1 MYRRE
6 FLKASPLA
14 AAAFVTQ
21 PVTTVGQSESPAA
34 SLPAGARD
42 YWNDLP
48 NRMVSNIGA
57 ARARRKSDIAKVTSS
72 TAAED
77 RISFIRTKVWE
88 SVGGKPDETPLN
100 ARTTGV
106 IDREKYC
113 IEKVVF
119 ESQPKFYATAHLYL
133 PKSGVRPYPAILA
146 PLGHYP
152 EGKANRSYQTVFQ
165 NLARKGFVV
174 LAFDPPGQ
182 GERLQYL
189 DAGKTRSL
197 YGPTGEHDRFG
208 WPALL
213 IGSSTTQF
221 EVWDGIRG
229 LDYLISRPEIDR
241 ERIGCCGHSGGGTQT
256 MFLCALE
263 PRIKAAV
270 VVEGHTENV
279 AGADYEPPG
288 AYADAE
294 QNLIGGLKIP
304 LDRGD
309 LLAAFAPKPLRIC
322 YSPIDNGSTYSPHY
336 VQGTLEICEELESFY
351 AVYGARDRIAL
362 FSSTLPHDYDYFQ
375 RRATYEWFSK
385 WLLNGQGDVEEVAF
399 EDAPKQTLWCTTT
412 GQVLTSLGGR
422 HAFQVNHDRIH
433 AMRAQAN
440 GSRPDRERIQA
451 DLRELLNLPVGPK
464 SVRAFSLS
472 SQNFNNITIE
482 EIEYESEPGIRVPG
496 WFLKPS
502 AGSSKLPVVL
512 ITADEGR
519 NGLFD
524 RWPLIE
530 RATHAGIAICS
541 IDLRTNGA
549 TRPRL
554 PSTGPLFYGSEMNLA
569 YSLVNLSLG
578 SPILGQQTRDLI
590 SGVDFLIARN
600 DVDPARVAV
609 SGTGISGLACM
620 AGAALDQ
627 RVSSLLLSHTLSDFE
642 SVVASEDYDL
652 PLSAV
657 VFGILRKLDL
667 PELCASLA
675 PRPVWLLNTVGPS
688 GNVLTLSDIRES
700 YQGAIRAYDHD
711 KQGEK
716 LCLCVEPDPADD
728 VTLAWMQKVLK
739 RSDPAEVRQTQPLT
753 FSS

>member
-1 MYRRE
+1 MDRRE
-6 FLKASPLA
+6 FLKSSPLA
-14 AAAFVTQ
+14 AAAFITK
-21 PVTTVGQSESPAA
+21 PATTTGQSEGPA
-34 SLPAGARD
+34 PAGPAGTRD

-48 NRMVSNIGA
+48 NHMVVYMAA
-57 ARARRKSDIAKVTSS
+57 ARAQRKSDLAKITSS
-72 TAAED
+72 AAAAD
-77 RISFIRTKVWE
+77 RIAFIRTKVWE
-88 SVGGKPDETPLN
+88 CIGGKPSETPLN
-100 ARTTGV
+100 AAITGV
-106 IDREKYC
+106 IEREKYR

-119 ESQPKFYATAHLYL
+119 EGQPKFYVTAHLYL
-133 PKSGVRPYPAILA
+133 PKSGARPCPAILA

-165 NLARKGFVV
+165 NLARKGFAV

-189 DAGKTRSL
+189 DPGKTRSL

-229 LDYLISRPEIDR
+229 LDYLVSRPEIDR
-241 ERIGCCGHSGGGTQT
+241 ERIGCCGHSGGGTQA

-270 VVEGHTENV
+270 VVEGHTENL
-279 AGADYEPPG
+279 ASADYQPPG

-336 VQGTLEICEELESFY
+336 VQGTQEIFEELGSLY
-351 AVYGARDRIAL
+351 GVYGAKDRVSL
-362 FSSTLPHDYDYFQ
+362 FTSTLPHAYDYFH
-375 RRATYEWFSK
+375 RRATYEWFNQ
-385 WLLNGQGDVEEVAF
+385 WLLNGHGDAEEVAF
-399 EDAPKQTLWCTTT
+399 EDAPEKTLWCTTT

-422 HAFQVNHDRIH
+422 QAFQVNHDRL
-433 AMRAQAN
+433 RA
-440 GSRPDRERIQA
+440 GREQSNSDWLDKERVQK
-451 DLRELLNLPVGPK
+451 DLREILNLAPEPGAVPA
-464 SVRAFSLS
+464 STFSS
-472 SQNFNNITIE
+472 KTYNNISIE
-482 EIEYESEPGIRVPG
+482 EIEYQSEPGIRVPG

-502 AGSSKLPVVL
+502 AGPSRLPVVL
-512 ITADEGR
+512 ITADGGR

-524 RWPLIE
+524 RWRLIE
-530 RATHAGIAICS
+530 RAAQAGIAVCS
-541 IDLRTNGA
+541 IDLRTYGA
-549 TRPRL
+549 TSPRF
-554 PSTGPLFYGSEMNLA
+554 PATGPLFYDGQVDLA

-578 SPILGQQTRDLI
+578 SPIIAQQTRDLLRGI
-590 SGVDFLIARN
+590 DFLIARN
-600 DVDPARVAV
+600 DVDAARIAV
-609 SGTGISGLACM
+609 SGTGTSGLACI

-627 RVSSLLLSHTLSDFE
+627 RICSLLLSRTLVDFE
-642 SVVASEDYDL
+642 SVVASKDYSL

-657 VFGILRKLDL
+657 AFGFLRKMDL

-675 PRPVWLLNTVGPS
+675 PRPFWLVNTVGPN
-688 GNVLTLSDIRES
+688 GDALTLSDMNES
-700 YQGAIRAYDHD
+700 YQVAIRAYAHN
-711 KQGEK
+711 KQDEK
-716 LCLCVEPDPADD
+716 LYLRAEPDPADD
-728 VTLAWMQKVLK
+728 VTLAWMQRVL
-739 RSDPAEVRQTQPLT
+739 V
-753 FSS
+753 